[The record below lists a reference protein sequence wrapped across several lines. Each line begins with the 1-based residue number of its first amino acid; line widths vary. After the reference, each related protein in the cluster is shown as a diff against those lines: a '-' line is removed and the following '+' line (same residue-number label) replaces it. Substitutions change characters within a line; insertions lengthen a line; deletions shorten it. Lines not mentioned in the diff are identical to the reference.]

1 MATRPKGPQVC
12 GTNCDGKQC
21 MPDDQEDF
29 KAENK
34 ADSCCDF
41 CCERCEDAICRSAS
55 PVKDWCKCGKDPN
68 FLSDSCGETGAVGQD
83 YKDMVSTIKA
93 KLDKIGTKN
102 VHYKIAGFAWF
113 QGWTDASKSRPWIEH
128 EYEDNMVDFVKSV
141 RTDFID
147 RGLYSAD
154 EPALPFIISGPGMDG
169 YGSRGKANVC
179 NAQRRAADREELNE
193 TTIYVESR
201 IFAAKYA
208 CLNMDDTACAG
219 LSDAGCN
226 GKDNKGCACAEI
238 IKALKKENPDYKKQ
252 CGYKVNEEQGQHWS
266 WNGRSYFK
274 VGQKMGEVTLTLT
287 LTLTLN
293 T

>member
-1 MATRPKGPQVC
+1 
-12 GTNCDGKQC
+12 

-55 PVKDWCKCGKDPN
+55 PVKDWCKCGIKDPN

-113 QGWTDASKSRPWIEH
+113 QGYSDADRKPDWVEY
-128 EYEDNMVDFVKSV
+128 EYEDSMVDFVKSV
-141 RTDFID
+141 RESF
-147 RGLYSAD
+147 G

-169 YGSRGKANVC
+169 YGSGGKAKIC
-179 NAQRRAADREELNE
+179 NGQRRAADRLQS
-193 TTIYVESR
+193 TIYIESR

-208 CLNMDDTACAG
+208 CLNMEDTACAG
-219 LSDAGCN
+219 LSDAGCDGELN
-226 GKDNKGCACAEI
+226 IGCACADI
-238 IKALKKENPDYKKQ
+238 IEALKAENPDYKKQ
-252 CGYKVNEEQGQHWS
+252 CGWQVNEEQGQHWS